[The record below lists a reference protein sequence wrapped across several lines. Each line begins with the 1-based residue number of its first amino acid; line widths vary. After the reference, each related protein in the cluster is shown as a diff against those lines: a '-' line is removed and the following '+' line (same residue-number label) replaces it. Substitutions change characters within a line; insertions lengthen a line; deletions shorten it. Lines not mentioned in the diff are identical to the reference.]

1 MLILE
6 QILEPLQKLFA
17 AIINLVLAAALA
29 VGSASQEPAAE
40 VRESPSPTVRPT
52 SKPKAP
58 VPVAT
63 SKWKYDPEVSWYGPG
78 FYCIHPTKKGCVR
91 DGTKIWLNGTACGQL
106 YTKTIM
112 GVAHRTL
119 PCGTLVE
126 FQWRGRTARVPV
138 IDRGPFVRGRTWDLS
153 GALCVYLKHCFTGP
167 IRWRVIGGG

>member
-6 QILEPLQKLFA
+6 RAVEQIQ
-17 AIINLVLAAALA
+17 AILTAILHIVLAATLTL
-29 VGSASQEPAAE
+29 GSAHQEPVKE
-40 VRESPSPTVRPT
+40 VRNSPSPTVRPT
-52 SKPKAP
+52 PKPKPP

-63 SKWKYDPEVSWYGPG
+63 SKWRYDPEVSWYGPG
-78 FYCIHPTKKGCVR
+78 LYCIHPTKKGCVR

-126 FQWRGRTARVPV
+126 FRWRGRQVRVPV
-138 IDRGPFVRGRTWDLS
+138 IDRGPFVPGRTWDLS

-167 IRWRVIGGG
+167 IEWRIVGGG